1 MGVVLIVLVV
11 LGLWTAVKV
20 ASALV
25 QPVSEAEVEALR
37 DHWARVRAEHGG
49 EYRW

>member
-1 MGVVLIVLVV
+1 MGTLLIVLAVA
-11 LGLWTAVKV
+11 GLWTAVKV

-37 DHWARVRAEHGG
+37 DHWAQTRDEHGG